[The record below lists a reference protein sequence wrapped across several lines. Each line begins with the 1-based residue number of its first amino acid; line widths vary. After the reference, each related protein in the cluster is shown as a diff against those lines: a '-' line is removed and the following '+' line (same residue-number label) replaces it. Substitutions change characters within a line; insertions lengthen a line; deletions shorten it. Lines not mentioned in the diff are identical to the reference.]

1 MLYFFSAMN
10 VYKSLYKKVNEEKAL
25 MEEKMQN
32 MQKIVEKYEKQVKGS
47 VGSLDSLQKSL
58 QVARDDLQKLKIEN
72 SDLRHTNDILENRVE
87 ELYAQVNTM
96 V

>member
-25 MEEKMQN
+25 LEEKMQN

-58 QVARDDLQKLKIEN
+58 QVARDDLQKMKIEN

>member
-25 MEEKMQN
+25 LEEKMQN

-58 QVARDDLQKLKIEN
+58 QVARDDLQKMKIEN
-72 SDLRHTNDILENRVE
+72 SDLRHTNDVLEHRIE

>member
-10 VYKSLYKKVNEEKAL
+10 VYKSLYKKVNEEKA
-25 MEEKMQN
+25 MIEEQN
-32 MQKIVEKYEKQVKGS
+32 ENLRNMMQKYDKQVKGS
-47 VGSLDSLQKSL
+47 VGSLDTLQKNL
-58 QVARDDLQKLKIEN
+58 QQARDDLQKLKVEN
-72 SDLRHTNDILENRVE
+72 SDLRHTNDLLESRVD